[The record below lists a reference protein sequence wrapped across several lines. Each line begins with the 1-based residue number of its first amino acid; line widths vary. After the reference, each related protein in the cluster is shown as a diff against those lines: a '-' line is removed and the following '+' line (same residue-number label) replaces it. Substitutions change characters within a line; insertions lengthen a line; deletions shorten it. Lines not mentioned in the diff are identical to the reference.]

1 MPLITRSDD
10 SYDPH
15 LCHICTKRFLPGEIR
30 VRDHNHWGSGRING
44 LAHQACNLN
53 YRATY
58 FIPVVIHNSR
68 NYDNRL
74 ILKRRRHAIANNPYI
89 AENYDET
96 LPSNYILALDANN
109 LYGFAMSQ
117 FLPVGNFRWLNSE
130 ELSKFFLELEEDSD
144 IGYY

>member
-1 MPLITRSDD
+1 MPLIPRSND

-68 NYDNRL
+68 NYDNHL
-74 ILKRRRHAIANNPYI
+74 LLKSIPLNIAKCIGIIPVNM
-89 AENYDET
+89 EKFT
-96 LPSNYILALDANN
+96 MFSLDH
-109 LYGFAMSQ
+109 LKFLDSYQ
-117 FLPVGNFRWLNSE
+117 FLDIP
-130 ELSKFFLELEEDSD
+130 SKDK
-144 IGYY
+144 